1 MKDFDRLLTMYLSE
15 YLPVQRAVS
24 ENTVSSYCT
33 TFKLLIHY
41 CREVEKIQERQLDF
55 PSLTDDLVIRFLQWI
70 EDERGCSIS
79 TRNQRLF
86 ALHSFFRYAQGQLPQ
101 YYMNFSK
108 ILNISKKKAPK
119 PSIGYIDLDNME
131 KILSGPNLDKK
142 SGRRDA
148 ALLSLMYD
156 TGARVSEIVSLSV
169 RDIRLDNPAKVH
181 LLGKGSK
188 FRDVPILPETKSLLH
203 SYMRENNLLTSGK
216 QDAPLFFNHSGGKL
230 TRAGVTY
237 IVKKY
242 TEEFTA
248 VNNAA
253 ISPHILRHTKAMHL
267 LQAGVNIVYIRDL
280 LGHSD
285 ITTTEVYARAD
296 LKMKQS
302 ALEKVR
308 SIAPA
313 ETPSWQQNPDLLVWL
328 ENFARGK

>member
-1 MKDFDRLLTMYLSE
+1 
-15 YLPVQRAVS
+15 
-24 ENTVSSYCT
+24 
-33 TFKLLIHY
+33 
-41 CREVEKIQERQLDF
+41 
-55 PSLTDDLVIRFLQWI
+55 
-70 EDERGCSIS
+70 
-79 TRNQRLF
+79 
-86 ALHSFFRYAQGQLPQ
+86 
-101 YYMNFSK
+101 MNFSK

-203 SYMRENNLLTSGK
+203 SYMRENNLLTPGK

>member
-55 PSLTDDLVIRFLQWI
+55 LSLTDDLVIRFLQWI

-119 PSIGYIDLDNME
+119 PSIGYIELDNME

-203 SYMRENNLLTSGK
+203 SYMRENNLLAPGK
-216 QDAPLFFNHSGGKL
+216 QDAPLFFNHSGGKI

-253 ISPHILRHTKAMHL
+253 ISPHILRHT
-267 LQAGVNIVYIRDL
+267 
-280 LGHSD
+280 
-285 ITTTEVYARAD
+285 
-296 LKMKQS
+296 
-302 ALEKVR
+302 
-308 SIAPA
+308 
-313 ETPSWQQNPDLLVWL
+313 
-328 ENFARGK
+328 